1 LSKIT
6 LTFYLIISKMSPN
19 LEADQGLVG
28 NKYFG
33 CYESQENSMSEL
45 PSELKYASSH
55 EWARLESDGTI
66 VVGITD
72 HAQEALGDVV
82 YVELPDV
89 GTAIDAGAEVAVVE
103 SVKAASDIYAPVT
116 GEVVEINPALED
128 EPETVNHS
136 PYADGWFFRVKPAG
150 LGELEDMLDVDDYQN
165 VIDES

>member
-1 LSKIT
+1 
-6 LTFYLIISKMSPN
+6 
-19 LEADQGLVG
+19 
-28 NKYFG
+28 
-33 CYESQENSMSEL
+33 MSEL
-45 PSELKYASSH
+45 PKELKYASSH
-55 EWARLESDGTI
+55 ECARLESDGTI

-82 YVELPDV
+82 YVELPEV
-89 GTAIDAGAEVAVVE
+89 GSTIDAGAEVAVVE

-150 LGELEDMLDVDDYQN
+150 LGELEDMLDADDYQN
-165 VIDES
+165 AIDES

>member
-1 LSKIT
+1 
-6 LTFYLIISKMSPN
+6 
-19 LEADQGLVG
+19 
-28 NKYFG
+28 
-33 CYESQENSMSEL
+33 MSEL
-45 PSELKYASSH
+45 PKELKYASSH

-82 YVELPDV
+82 YVELPEV
-89 GTAIDAGAEVAVVE
+89 GSTIDAGAEVAVVE

-136 PYADGWFFRVKPAG
+136 PCADGWFFRVKPAG
-150 LGELEDMLDVDDYQN
+150 LGELEDMLDADDYQN
-165 VIDES
+165 AIDES